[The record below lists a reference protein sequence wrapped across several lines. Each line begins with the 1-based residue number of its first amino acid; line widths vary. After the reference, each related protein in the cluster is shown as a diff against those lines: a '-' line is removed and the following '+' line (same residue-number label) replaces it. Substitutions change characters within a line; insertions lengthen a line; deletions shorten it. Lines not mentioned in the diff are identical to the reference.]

1 MQNVLVEK
9 ADNMYELIWNFR
21 GKMETVRKHLK
32 GIEETKQAGNRDK
45 EILLTSDTK
54 LKPTEMLLH
63 TYQNF

>member
-9 ADNMYELIWNFR
+9 ADNMYELIRNFR

-45 EILLTSDTK
+45 
-54 LKPTEMLLH
+54 
-63 TYQNF
+63 